1 MVRVRF
7 APSPTG
13 YLHVGGLRTALY
25 NYLLARRHGGKFLL
39 RIEDT
44 DRNRLVPD
52 AVDNI
57 LLNLAWAGISPDEGA
72 GCKPEGDLGPYVQSE
87 RLSIYRRYADELL
100 EKGLAY
106 RCFATAEELAEM
118 RATHGGYDKR
128 YRDFDVHE
136 GMRRAQSGEP
146 HVIRMKVPAD
156 ETLVVDDLVRGPVKF
171 DSNLVDDQVI
181 LKSDGFPT
189 YHLAAVV
196 DDHEMQ
202 ITHVI
207 RGEEWLTST
216 PKHLLLYRFFGWEP
230 PRFAHLPLV
239 VNMQGKKLS
248 KRDGDVSVDEY
259 REQGYLPAGLL
270 NFLALLGWSNGDNR
284 EIWSVEEMSQV
295 FALERVQ
302 PSPAVFDFDKLK
314 HINQQH
320 LFALSNEAIAD
331 LLPPF
336 FARACVPLPPRDY
349 LVQVVGLMKQ
359 RCVLLPDFV
368 ENARYFYADPESYDS
383 ATVSKRWTA
392 DSPELCLAYAEALEP
407 LEVWESAALDATLR
421 QLADA
426 KGLKPAAL
434 IHPVRL
440 AVSGVG
446 GGPGLFEMLEVLGK
460 EVCLRR
466 LRAAAAGLKQVQV

>member
-1 MVRVRF
+1 MIRVRF

-13 YLHVGGLRTALY
+13 FLHVGGLRTALY

-44 DRNRLVPD
+44 DRTRLQEG
-52 AVDNI
+52 AVENI
-57 LLNLAWAGISPDEGA
+57 LDNLRWAGISPDEGV
-72 GCKPEGDLGPYVQSE
+72 GCQPEGELGPYVQSE
-87 RLSIYRRYADELL
+87 RLAIYRRYADELL

-118 RATHGGYDKR
+118 RQNFGGYDRR
-128 YRDFDVHE
+128 YRDYPV
-136 GMRRAQSGEP
+136 AQAEQRKQEP
-146 HVIRMKVPAD
+146 HVIRMKVPQG
-156 ETLVVDDLVRGPVKF
+156 ETLEVDDLVRGMVRF
-171 DSNLVDDQVI
+171 DSAQVEDQI
-181 LKSDGFPT
+181 LLKSDGFPT

-216 PKHLLLYRFFGWEP
+216 PKHLLLYRFFGWQP
-230 PRFAHLPLV
+230 PRFAHLSLV
-239 VNMQGKKLS
+239 VNAQGKKLS
-248 KRDGDVSVDEY
+248 KRDGDVSVDAY
-259 REQGYLPAGLL
+259 REQGYLPAGLI

-284 EIWSVEEMSQV
+284 EVWSLADMEQV

-302 PSPAVFDFDKLK
+302 SSPAVFDFDKLR

-320 LFALSNEAIAD
+320 LFAMDEASIAD
-331 LLPPF
+331 LLPEWFQKLSVEMPE
-336 FARACVPLPPRDY
+336 RTY
-349 LVQVVGLMKQ
+349 LEKVIGLMKQ
-359 RCVLLPDFV
+359 RCALLGDFV
-368 ENARYFYADPESYDS
+368 EQARYFYLDPERYDE
-383 ATVSKRWTA
+383 AVVKKRWKA
-392 DSPELCLAYAEALEP
+392 ESGELVTAYASRLEALESWQAAN
-407 LEVWESAALDATLR
+407 LESTLR
-421 QLADA
+421 QLCEERGQGA
-426 KGLKPAAL
+426 AAL

-446 GGPGLFEMLEVLGK
+446 GGPGLFEMLEALGR

-466 LRAAAAGLKQVQV
+466 LHKAARVLSGEVQ